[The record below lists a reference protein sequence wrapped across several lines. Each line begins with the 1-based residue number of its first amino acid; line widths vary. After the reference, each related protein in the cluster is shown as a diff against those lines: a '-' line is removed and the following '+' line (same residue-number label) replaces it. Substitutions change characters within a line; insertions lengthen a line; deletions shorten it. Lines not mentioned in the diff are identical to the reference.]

1 MSPEMKDTLRRMAER
16 PFTTLAEFAC
26 MFSIFALAYFALI
39 IIGA

>member
-1 MSPEMKDTLRRMAER
+1 MSPEMKDTLRNMAAH
-16 PFTTLAEFAC
+16 PFRTIGEFAC